1 MKPLRMLA
9 LAGLPLMLA
18 APAAAQELKIGL
30 ASEPT
35 SIDPHFHNLGP
46 NNALRRHVFEGLVGQ
61 NAEQKVQPELASSWR
76 AVDETTW
83 EFKLR
88 PNVKFSNGAELTA
101 KDVIYTFCRVP
112 TVENSPSSF
121 TFAVRGFTAV
131 EAPDP
136 HTVVIKTANPLPL
149 VPNNLATIGILSAK
163 ANGGEN
169 VKFRAGGCEGPRH
182 AAEIGRLQR
191 PGEGD
196 RHRSL
201 PARQLHARA
210 RSIILERNDSYWGRA
225 PHWAK
230 VTFRP
235 MSSQGARV
243 AGLLAGDVDFIENPP
258 IQDFERIKGA
268 GFQIAEGL
276 SNRIIYLHLDQFQD
290 PSWKTPGVKGTDKN
304 PFLDKRVREA
314 VSKAINRQA
323 IVDRIMGGHA
333 VAAGELLPYPLFGA
347 TKDFPVEKYD
357 PDAAKKLL
365 AEAGYPNGFEV
376 TLGSPNDRYIN
387 DEKIAQ
393 AIAQMLTRVGIKTN
407 IDAMTASTFFTRRN
421 KFEFSIYLAGWG
433 ADIGRDVELDE
444 LARRRRSQPDKG
456 LGPTNRGR
464 YSNPQVDE
472 LVVKAMATVDD
483 ATAREAPAGRVPKL
497 AMSDYGIIPLH
508 FEVTPWAFKK
518 GLTYKAAGR
527 PVHAR
532 DRGEAGGVLTLSP
545 PAGRGRLAKRAGEGP
560 GARTPSG
567 PSP

>member
-1 MKPLRMLA
+1 MKRRIPMLA
-9 LAGLPLMLA
+9 LVGLPLVVLA
-18 APAAAQELKIGL
+18 APTQAQELKIGL

-35 SIDPHFHNLGP
+35 SMDPHFHNLGP
-46 NNALRRHVFEGLVGQ
+46 NNAVRRHIFEGLVAQ
-61 NAEQKVQPELASSWR
+61 NSEQKVQPELASSWR
-76 AVDETTW
+76 AIDETTW

-88 PNVKFSNGAELTA
+88 ANVKFSNGTDFTA
-101 KDVIYTFCRVP
+101 KDVIYTICRVP

-121 TFAVRGFTAV
+121 TFAVRNFTAV

-136 HTVVIKTANPLPL
+136 HTVVIKTASPLPL
-149 VPNNLATIGILSAK
+149 VPNNLATVGILSAQ

-169 VKFRAGGCEGPRH
+169 VKYRAGGCEGLGTPPKSPDFNEP
-182 AAEIGRLQR
+182 AKAIGTGPYRLANYTR
-191 PGEGD
+191 GT
-196 RHRSL
+196 
-201 PARQLHARA
+201 
-210 RSIILERNDSYWGRA
+210 SIILERNENHWGSKA
-225 PHWAK
+225 HWAK

-258 IQDFERIKGA
+258 IQDFERIKSA

-276 SNRIIYLHLDQFQD
+276 SNRIIYIHLDQFQD
-290 PSWKTPGVKGTDKN
+290 PSWKTPGVKGTEGKN

-347 TKDFPVEKYD
+347 TKDMPVEKYD
-357 PDAAKKLL
+357 PEAAKKLL

-393 AIAQMLTRVGIKTN
+393 AVAQMLTRVGIKTN
-407 IDAMTASTFFTRRN
+407 VDAMTASTFFTRRN
-421 KFEFSIYLAGWG
+421 KFEFSMYLAGWG
-433 ADIGRDVELDE
+433 ADSGEMSNSMNSLVVTL
-444 LARRRRSQPDKG
+444 QPDKG

-464 YSNPQVDE
+464 YSNPKVDE

-483 ATAREAPAGRVPKL
+483 AAREKLLQEASKL

-518 GLTYKAAGR
+518 GLSYKPR
-527 PVHAR
+527 V
-532 DRGEAGGVLTLSP
+532 DQYTLATEVQQVGS
-545 PAGRGRLAKRAGEGP
+545 
-560 GARTPSG
+560 
-567 PSP
+567 

>member
-1 MKPLRMLA
+1 MKRRIPMLA
-9 LAGLPLMLA
+9 LVGLPLVVLA
-18 APAAAQELKIGL
+18 APTQAQELKIGL

-35 SIDPHFHNLGP
+35 SMDPHFHNLGP
-46 NNALRRHVFEGLVGQ
+46 NNAVRRHIFEGLVAQ
-61 NAEQKVQPELASSWR
+61 NSEQKVQPELASSWR
-76 AVDETTW
+76 AIDETTW

-88 PNVKFSNGAELTA
+88 PNVKFSNGTDFTA
-101 KDVIYTFCRVP
+101 KDVIYTICRVP

-121 TFAVRGFTAV
+121 TFAVRNFTAV

-136 HTVVIKTANPLPL
+136 HTVVIKTASPLPL
-149 VPNNLATIGILSAK
+149 VPNNLATVGILSAQ

-169 VKFRAGGCEGPRH
+169 VKYRAGGCEGLGTPPKSPDFNEP
-182 AAEIGRLQR
+182 AKAIGTGPYRLANYTR
-191 PGEGD
+191 GT
-196 RHRSL
+196 
-201 PARQLHARA
+201 
-210 RSIILERNDSYWGRA
+210 SIILERNENHWGSKA
-225 PHWAK
+225 HWAK

-258 IQDFERIKGA
+258 IQDFERIKSA

-276 SNRIIYLHLDQFQD
+276 SNRIIYIHLDQFQD
-290 PSWKTPGVKGTDKN
+290 PSWKTPGVKGTEGKN

-333 VAAGELLPYPLFGA
+333 VAASELLPYPLFGA
-347 TKDFPVEKYD
+347 TKDMPVEKYD
-357 PDAAKKLL
+357 PEAAKRLL

-393 AIAQMLTRVGIKTN
+393 AVAQMLTRVGIKTN
-407 IDAMTASTFFTRRN
+407 VDAMTASTFFTRRN
-421 KFEFSIYLAGWG
+421 KFEFSMYLAGWG
-433 ADIGRDVELDE
+433 ADSGEMSNSMNSLVVTL
-444 LARRRRSQPDKG
+444 QPDKG

-464 YSNPQVDE
+464 YSNPKVDE

-483 ATAREAPAGRVPKL
+483 AAREKL
-497 AMSDYGIIPLH
+497 LQEASKTAMSDYAIIPLH

-518 GLTYKAAGR
+518 GLSYKPR
-527 PVHAR
+527 V
-532 DRGEAGGVLTLSP
+532 DQYTLATEVQQVGS
-545 PAGRGRLAKRAGEGP
+545 
-560 GARTPSG
+560 
-567 PSP
+567 

>member
-1 MKPLRMLA
+1 MNRRIPILA
-9 LAGLPLMLA
+9 LVGLPLAALA
-18 APAAAQELKIGL
+18 APALAQELKIGL

-35 SIDPHFHNLGP
+35 SMDPHFHNLGP
-46 NNALRRHVFEGLVGQ
+46 NNAVRRHIFEGLVAQ
-61 NAEQKVQPELASSWR
+61 NSEQKVQPELASSWR
-76 AVDETTW
+76 AVDDTTW

-88 PNVKFSNGAELTA
+88 PGVKFSNGTDFTA

-121 TFAVRGFTAV
+121 TFAVRNFTSV

-136 HTVVIKTANPLPL
+136 HTVVIKTASPLPL
-149 VPNNLATIGILSAK
+149 VPNNLATIGILSAQ

-169 VKFRAGGCEGPRH
+169 VKYRAGGCEGLGTPPKSPDFNEP
-182 AAEIGRLQR
+182 AKAIGTGPFKLANYTR
-191 PGEGD
+191 GT
-196 RHRSL
+196 
-201 PARQLHARA
+201 
-210 RSIILERNDSYWGRA
+210 SIILERNDSYWGQKA
-225 PHWAK
+225 HWAK

-258 IQDFERIKGA
+258 IQDFDRIKNA

-276 SNRIIYLHLDQFQD
+276 SNRIIYIHLDQFQD

-314 VSKAINRQA
+314 ISKAINRQA

-357 PDAAKKLL
+357 LEGAKKLL

-393 AIAQMLTRVGIKTN
+393 AIAQMLTRAGIKVN
-407 IDAMTASTFFTRRN
+407 VDAMTASTFFTRRN
-421 KFEFSIYLAGWG
+421 KFEFSMYLAGWG
-433 ADIGRDVELDE
+433 ADSGEMSNSMNSLVVTL
-444 LARRRRSQPDKG
+444 QPDKG

-483 ATAREAPAGRVPKL
+483 AAREKL
-497 AMSDYGIIPLH
+497 LQEASKTAMSDYGIIPLH

-518 GLTYKAAGR
+518 GLSYKPR
-527 PVHAR
+527 V
-532 DRGEAGGVLTLSP
+532 DQYTLATEVTQVGS
-545 PAGRGRLAKRAGEGP
+545 
-560 GARTPSG
+560 
-567 PSP
+567 

>member
-1 MKPLRMLA
+1 MKRRIPMLA
-9 LAGLPLMLA
+9 LVGLPLVVLA
-18 APAAAQELKIGL
+18 APTQAQELKIGL

-35 SIDPHFHNLGP
+35 SMDPHFHNLGP
-46 NNALRRHVFEGLVGQ
+46 NNAVRRHIFEGLVAQ
-61 NAEQKVQPELASSWR
+61 NSEQKVQPELASSWR
-76 AVDETTW
+76 AIDETTW

-88 PNVKFSNGAELTA
+88 RNVKFSNGTDFTA
-101 KDVIYTFCRVP
+101 KDVIYTICRVP

-121 TFAVRGFTAV
+121 TFAVRNFTAV

-136 HTVVIKTANPLPL
+136 HTVVIKTASPLPL
-149 VPNNLATIGILSAK
+149 VPNNLATVGILSAQ

-169 VKFRAGGCEGPRH
+169 VKYRAGGCEGLGTPPKSPDFNEP
-182 AAEIGRLQR
+182 AKAIGTGPYRLANYTR
-191 PGEGD
+191 GT
-196 RHRSL
+196 
-201 PARQLHARA
+201 
-210 RSIILERNDSYWGRA
+210 SIILERNENHWGSKA
-225 PHWAK
+225 HWAK

-258 IQDFERIKGA
+258 IQDFERIKSA

-276 SNRIIYLHLDQFQD
+276 SNRIIYIHLDQFQD
-290 PSWKTPGVKGTDKN
+290 PSWKTPGVKGTEGKN

-347 TKDFPVEKYD
+347 TKDMPVEKYD
-357 PDAAKKLL
+357 PEAAKKLL

-393 AIAQMLTRVGIKTN
+393 AVAQMLTRVGIKTN
-407 IDAMTASTFFTRRN
+407 VDAMTASTFFTRRN
-421 KFEFSIYLAGWG
+421 KFEFSMYLAGWG
-433 ADIGRDVELDE
+433 ADSGEMSNSMNSLVVTL
-444 LARRRRSQPDKG
+444 QPDKG

-464 YSNPQVDE
+464 YSNPKVDE

-483 ATAREAPAGRVPKL
+483 AAREKLLQEASKL

-518 GLTYKAAGR
+518 GLSYKPR
-527 PVHAR
+527 V
-532 DRGEAGGVLTLSP
+532 DQYTLATEVQQVGS
-545 PAGRGRLAKRAGEGP
+545 
-560 GARTPSG
+560 
-567 PSP
+567 